1 MLAVGLGVLPHVAP
15 FLTFPAL
22 PTRARASVLAALF
35 TLALAMLVPI
45 KGPSLP
51 VSTKNDPLV
60 QHLVPLVS
68 LVPSE
73 FTS

>member
-1 MLAVGLGVLPHVAP
+1 MLAVGLGVLPHSAP
-15 FLTFPAL
+15 FLTL
-22 PTRARASVLAALF
+22 PLVPLGVPSDRFA
-35 TLALAMLVPI
+35 LALRTLVPI

-51 VSTKNDPLV
+51 VSIKNDPLV
-60 QHLVPLVS
+60 QHFVPLVK